1 MYVCIY
7 IHINTYIYINN
18 KHRSN
23 TYLDIYINIEKS
35 NL

>member
-1 MYVCIY
+1 MYTY
-7 IHINTYIYINN
+7 MYTHKYIYINN

-23 TYLDIYINIEKS
+23 TYLDIYVNIEKS